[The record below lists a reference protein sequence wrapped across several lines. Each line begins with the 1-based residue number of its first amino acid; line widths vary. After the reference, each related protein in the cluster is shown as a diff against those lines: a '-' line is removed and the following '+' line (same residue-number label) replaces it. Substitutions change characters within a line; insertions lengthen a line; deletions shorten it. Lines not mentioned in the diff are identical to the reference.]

1 MLNTAI
7 SEGNYKS
14 HRQIRGIKLEVHS
27 MNRKLFSM
35 RQHAAITAAN
45 GY

>member
-7 SEGNYKS
+7 GEGNFKR
-14 HRQIRGIKLEVHS
+14 HRQIRGIKPGVHS